1 MARAVS
7 SSARVVLLT
16 QPGPRVTTI
25 AVGLSR
31 QGYDPLVLTFST
43 LETAPFVSEVTVARS
58 HIFRTRDRRGGVDRA
73 WDVVVF
79 VSPSAVL
86 AFQGEAQS
94 SGLIDWPD
102 AIAVATVGPG
112 TLEALTAAGLPRS
125 VRCLA
130 PKRAPWDAR
139 SLLES
144 IREEGV
150 RPGRVLVVGGA
161 TSGTDWAAEFQPMG
175 IPCDCLTAYRNQRCE
190 PDRGTVER
198 LHDLCTRHVAWVGVV
213 TQAKTAEALNRMA
226 SDWPMTAQ
234 RWMRAQP
241 FLSIHPRIEQSLIH
255 AGFHSTQ
262 RILPG
267 TTALDAALSS
277 DLWSTPRQYP

>member
-1 MARAVS
+1 MT

-16 QPGPRVTTI
+16 QPAPRVTTI

-31 QGYDPLVLTFST
+31 QGYDPLVLPFSI
-43 LETAPFVSEVTVARS
+43 LEIAPFANAVAVARS
-58 HIFRTRDRRGGVDRA
+58 HIFRAGDPFAGEEPG

-94 SGLIDWPD
+94 SDLSKWPD

-112 TLEALTAAGLPRS
+112 TFEALTSAGLPLS
-125 VRCLA
+125 VRCMA

-139 SLLES
+139 SLLDS

-150 RPGRVLVVGGA
+150 RPGRILVVGGA

-175 IPCDCLTAYRNQRCE
+175 IACDWLTAYRNQRCE
-190 PDRGTVER
+190 PDRGATDR
-198 LHDLCTRHVAWVGVV
+198 LNVLCSRRAAWVGVV
-213 TQAKTAEALNRMA
+213 TQASTAEALNRIA
-226 SDWPMTAQ
+226 SDWPLTAQ
-234 RWMRAQP
+234 RWMHAQP
-241 FLSIHPRIEQSLIH
+241 FLTIHPRIEQSLIN
-255 AGFHSTQ
+255 AGFHSIQ
-262 RILPG
+262 RIPPG
-267 TTALDAALSS
+267 ASALDAALSS
-277 DLWSTPRQYP
+277 DLWPIPRHYP